1 MRTVAAGSLSL
12 ALAACTSS
20 AGQAP
25 KPDVALAPSAE
36 STASGPAAPGLVDT
50 EVAFGDGQK
59 LRAPAGWT
67 VSVWARVPGARLLA
81 WAPDG
86 RLLVSRPKSGD
97 VIAVSA
103 AQADGPAV
111 QKTLVSG
118 LNQPHGLAFVGD
130 TLYVAESDQVDTF
143 KYADG
148 AVSGKRVVIDGLP
161 DAKSP
166 ELGGAYAHALKS
178 VAIGGDGTI

>member
-1 MRTVAAGSLSL
+1 MSVRTVAAGSLSL

-25 KPDVALAPSAE
+25 KPDVAAAPSTE
-36 STASGPAAPGLVDT
+36 SAVAGSKAPGLVDT
-50 EVAFGDGQK
+50 EVAFGDGRK

-103 AQADGPAV
+103 
-111 QKTLVSG
+111 
-118 LNQPHGLAFVGD
+118 
-130 TLYVAESDQVDTF
+130 
-143 KYADG
+143 
-148 AVSGKRVVIDGLP
+148 
-161 DAKSP
+161 
-166 ELGGAYAHALKS
+166 
-178 VAIGGDGTI
+178 